1 MFDKYHALQSWNHK
15 TAFLR
20 ELVSQEK
27 SNKENVNPI
36 IPLKIKDFSFSCI
49 MTDDQ
54 GVKHRVC
61 VQFLSK
67 LLQTNRSKLFRA
79 VRSTQNNPLGID
91 RRGRYPARATKPEDK
106 QFVQD
111 FLKNI
116 PQYESKWNRS
126 QSSTKLIHPDLSV
139 KKLYEKYTAKCYAE
153 QRKKMSMSYFQKIF
167 KTFNFDFAKHRTK
180 TSWKCHELER
190 KSKVLIYSPELRAQ
204 FNEQLQKHLDLAKK
218 VVDDFKTEVL
228 TAQTSFENTEIF
240 TFGLWRPI
248 GLPSVE
254 VDHTKRHLFLYQ
266 MCIFDEVR
274 KISYIYAWPETVAS
288 KGTAE
293 IASCILRHLRATL
306 SPNTKHLILYCDPHH
321 GQNRNLKLCLML
333 QQFLHTWN
341 HPELKSIKQI
351 FFVPGHG
358 YNDCD
363 SCFERVL
370 RGKSSK
376 NVFLPSHLIDNINQ
390 PERKVYAT
398 AMRKEDFLSTQPLES
413 LLASKKVES
422 DGQKLK
428 WSSCLSIT
436 YNRDKPFVLSFDY
449 GNNGNV
455 DVLLKTQNVIRELS
469 EINLTQLYPNGRLI
483 SKLKYNDLQEI
494 VTLVPTEFQ
503 NFYQSLG
510 YTGEAEYQNDY
521 SFCARQS
528 SDEEEEDEPN

>member
-1 MFDKYHALQSWNHK
+1 
-15 TAFLR
+15 
-20 ELVSQEK
+20 
-27 SNKENVNPI
+27 
-36 IPLKIKDFSFSCI
+36 
-49 MTDDQ
+49 
-54 GVKHRVC
+54 
-61 VQFLSK
+61 
-67 LLQTNRSKLFRA
+67 
-79 VRSTQNNPLGID
+79 
-91 RRGRYPARATKPEDK
+91 
-106 QFVQD
+106 
-111 FLKNI
+111 
-116 PQYESKWNRS
+116 
-126 QSSTKLIHPDLSV
+126 
-139 KKLYEKYTAKCYAE
+139 
-153 QRKKMSMSYFQKIF
+153 
-167 KTFNFDFAKHRTK
+167 
-180 TSWKCHELER
+180 
-190 KSKVLIYSPELRAQ
+190 
-204 FNEQLQKHLDLAKK
+204 
-218 VVDDFKTEVL
+218 
-228 TAQTSFENTEIF
+228 
-240 TFGLWRPI
+240 
-248 GLPSVE
+248 
-254 VDHTKRHLFLYQ
+254 
-266 MCIFDEVR
+266 
-274 KISYIYAWPETVAS
+274 
-288 KGTAE
+288 
-293 IASCILRHLRATL
+293 
-306 SPNTKHLILYCDPHH
+306 
-321 GQNRNLKLCLML
+321 ML
-333 QQFLHTWN
+333 QQFSHTWN

-351 FFVPGHG
+351 FFVPRHG

-370 RGKSSK
+370 RGKSLK

-455 DVLLKTQNVIRELS
+455 DVLLKTQNIIRELS
-469 EINLTQLYPNGRLI
+469 EINLTQLYPNVRLI